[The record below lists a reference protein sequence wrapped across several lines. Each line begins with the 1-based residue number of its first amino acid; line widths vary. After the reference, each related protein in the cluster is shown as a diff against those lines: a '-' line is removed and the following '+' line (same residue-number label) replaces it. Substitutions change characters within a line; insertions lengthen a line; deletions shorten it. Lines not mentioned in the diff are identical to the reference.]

1 MRTYKITS
9 LDTATKSCYNSNYI
23 ERRKVMTAEE
33 IALGIL
39 LVAFVA
45 LAMLYQR
52 SRQQPHDKDDQ
63 HTPLMW

>member
-1 MRTYKITS
+1 
-9 LDTATKSCYNSNYI
+9 
-23 ERRKVMTAEE
+23 MTAEE

-39 LVAFVA
+39 VVAFVA

-52 SRQQPHDKDDQ
+52 TRQQPHDKDDE